1 MRKQIVCVILAA
13 GLSGC
18 GHAPTRMDSA
28 LVQFSQVL
36 GALKCAFATALAKEN
51 QTGNIPSLA
60 GQVANGRST
69 SR

>member
-36 GALKCAFATALAKEN
+36 GALKCAFATALVKEN
-51 QTGNIPSLA
+51 
-60 GQVANGRST
+60 
-69 SR
+69 